1 MQFKLKSYLFNIL
14 MYIAANAKM
23 IQFTFYAAE
32 TIFPR
37 ESLRAELSWIFGIV
51 VVTPECV
58 FGIFR
63 CEKSVEVF
71 EMNFIHQRLIFE
83 PN

>member
-1 MQFKLKSYLFNIL
+1 MQFKLKSYLINIL

-23 IQFTFYAAE
+23 IQFTFYAAV

-37 ESLRAELSWIFGIV
+37 ESLRAEFSWIFGIV

-71 EMNFIHQRLIFE
+71 EFKFIQQTNLCE